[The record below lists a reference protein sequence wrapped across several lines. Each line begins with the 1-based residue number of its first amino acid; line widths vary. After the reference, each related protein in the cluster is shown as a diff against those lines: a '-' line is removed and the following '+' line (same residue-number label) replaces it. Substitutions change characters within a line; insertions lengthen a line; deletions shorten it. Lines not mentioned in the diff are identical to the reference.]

1 MAWQFFQ
8 QHKTKRR
15 ESPNQSTEKEFDM
28 AIDTPSTETA
38 AAPDAAAH
46 KPHTAHK
53 VSLEHFAT
61 RLSGTDKR
69 VALIHGFVHTM
80 KAAKKF
86 RDFPANYHAAFAD
99 YTHTPFSQRSAA
111 NTATAENTK

>member
-1 MAWQFFQ
+1 
-8 QHKTKRR
+8 
-15 ESPNQSTEKEFDM
+15 M
-28 AIDTPSTETA
+28 AIDTPSTAAA
-38 AAPDAAAH
+38 AAPEAAAK
-46 KPHTAHK
+46 KPHVAFK

-86 RDFPANYHAAFAD
+86 RDFPANYHAAFAA
-99 YTHTPFSQRSAA
+99 YAGTPFKKRAA
-111 NTATAENTK
+111 ATTATAAKTK

>member
-1 MAWQFFQ
+1 
-8 QHKTKRR
+8 
-15 ESPNQSTEKEFDM
+15 M

-38 AAPDAAAH
+38 AAPAAAPAPAH
-46 KPHTAHK
+46 KTHTAFK

-80 KAAKKF
+80 KASKKF
-86 RDFPANYHAAFAD
+86 RDLPANYHAAFAA
-99 YTHTPFSQRSAA
+99 YANTPFKKRAA
-111 NTATAENTK
+111 ATTATAAKTK